1 MSHAKYLEE
10 DLVRPLAP
18 REFEQFRK
26 LAYQT
31 FGLDLKD
38 GKQELVS
45 ARLRKLVKAAGL
57 RTYEEYYRH
66 VESDR
71 TGEALAGMIDAL
83 TTNHTTFMREPDHF
97 AFLKEEIVPKLQS
110 RPRIEVWSA
119 ACSTGEEVWTL
130 AFLLDEAV
138 PGKDIKLY
146 GSDIS
151 NRVLAKARAG
161 LYPAERT
168 TGVPQAW
175 CRRYLTKGSGDT
187 AAWYQVAPAF
197 RNKAEFRRIN
207 LLEPISWPRPF
218 PVIFCRNVMIYFD
231 KKTQERVVVNLSAH
245 LEPGGYL
252 FIGHAESLTGV
263 RHDLE
268 YVRPAVYRRPAKGVR

>member
-1 MSHAKYLEE
+1 MSHAKFVEE

-45 ARLRKLVKAAGL
+45 ARLRKLVKAAGM

-71 TGEALAGMIDAL
+71 SGEALAGMIDAL
-83 TTNHTTFMREPDHF
+83 TTNHTSFMREPDHF
-97 AFLKEEIVPKLQS
+97 RFLKDEVAPKLQS

-130 AFLLDEAV
+130 AFLMDEML

-168 TGVPQAW
+168 VGVPPTW
-175 CRRYLTKGSGDT
+175 YKRYLTKGSGDT

-207 LLEPISWPRPF
+207 LLEPVSWPRPF
-218 PVIFCRNVMIYFD
+218 PVVFCRNVMIYFD
-231 KKTQERVVVNLSAH
+231 KRTQERVVQNLSAH

-263 RHDLE
+263 RHELE
-268 YVRPAVYRRPAKGVR
+268 YVRPAVYRKSAKGVR